1 MSVATRTAKAR
12 GVKRHTSQVWHKQVQ
27 TFFFPETSKE
37 KQKPEGGTKVI
48 TGKSGYK
55 HTQKHFLS
63 KR

>member
-55 HTQKHFLS
+55 HT
-63 KR
+63 